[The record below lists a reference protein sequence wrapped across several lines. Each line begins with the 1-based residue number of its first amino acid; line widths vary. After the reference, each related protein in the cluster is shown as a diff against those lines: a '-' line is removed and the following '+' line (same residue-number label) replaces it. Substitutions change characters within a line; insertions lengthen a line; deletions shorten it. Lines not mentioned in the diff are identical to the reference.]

1 MLGHA
6 SVPQATKVGLAIFIS
21 LVLAPVL
28 PPLPTVEPA
37 SAAGILIGVQQ
48 LLIGLAIGFT
58 LRIALT
64 GVEAAG
70 QLIGLQM
77 GLGFAVF
84 FDPQTSA
91 QTAVV
96 GQFLGLFAILTFLS
110 MHGHLMV
117 INALARSF
125 STLPISAEP
134 VNPGGL
140 RLLADWGGEDFRTG
154 LLISLPVVAA
164 LLIANIAVGI
174 LTRAA
179 PQLNIFAVGFPLTLA
194 AGFFRTVVCDSVDG
208 ARDREASRPYWS
220 GSGSSSSW
228 SPYVEFHE
236 RRPRI
241 TCMPRR
247 QRTRG
252 SSSLGPFGS
261 VGLPGRSR
269 ALCGHLGHARLAN
282 RMIYRLRRSSPTCLA
297 APRESSRVPH

>member
-1 MLGHA
+1 MITITTAQWYAWIAAFVWPFLRIFGLILAEPVLGHA

-110 MHGHLMV
+110 IDGHLMV

-140 RLLADWGGEDFRTG
+140 RLLADWGGEIFRTG

-194 AGFFRTVVCDSVDG
+194 AGFFALWLAV
-208 ARDREASRPYWS
+208 P
-220 GSGSSSSW
+220 
-228 SPYVEFHE
+228 F
-236 RRPRI
+236 I
-241 TCMPRR
+241 
-247 QRTRG
+247 
-252 SSSLGPFGS
+252 GPAIEKVFEQAIL
-261 VGLPGRSR
+261 VGLRIVEQ
-269 ALCGHLGHARLAN
+269 L
-282 RMIYRLRRSSPTCLA
+282 
-297 APRESSRVPH
+297 VPVR

>member
-1 MLGHA
+1 VITITTAQWYAWIAAFVWPFLRIFGLILAEPVLGHA

-37 SAAGILIGVQQ
+37 SAAGIMIGVQ
-48 LLIGLAIGFT
+48 
-58 LRIALT
+58 
-64 GVEAAG
+64 AAG

-110 MHGHLMV
+110 IDGHLMV

-140 RLLADWGGEDFRTG
+140 RLLADWGGEIFRTG

-194 AGFFRTVVCDSVDG
+194 AGFFALWLAIPFIGPAIESVFEQ
-208 ARDREASRPYWS
+208 A
-220 GSGSSSSW
+220 
-228 SPYVEFHE
+228 
-236 RRPRI
+236 I
-241 TCMPRR
+241 
-247 QRTRG
+247 
-252 SSSLGPFGS
+252 L
-261 VGLPGRSR
+261 VGLRIVEQLIPVR
-269 ALCGHLGHARLAN
+269 
-282 RMIYRLRRSSPTCLA
+282 
-297 APRESSRVPH
+297 